1 MKKIIV
7 AGCGHGGLTAAANL
21 AKKGFDVTVV
31 EKCKRE
37 ELGFDWHD
45 SMCLKTFEN
54 AGLAVPDESV
64 FLPADR
70 MSYYNPK
77 KTVQVIPDA
86 PRSTSYAYIDRKILI
101 NHLIDHAIECGV
113 KIMFECE
120 IVSSICSFDYVLG
133 IRYICGGET
142 KEMRGDLVID
152 ACGMFSPV
160 KLTLPDKFGVKNSV
174 DSDEV
179 FYAWRGYFNKT
190 EELYTDPESNIYF
203 YHCNHRGMDWVIT
216 KNGYMDILVGGF
228 GTLSKEDVIESL
240 RDFRGEYPFLGTEL
254 LRGGSLEKIPL
265 GKSLP
270 VFVYNGYAAVG
281 NSAYMTEPLS
291 GSGIDMSIYAGKLLA
306 ETIVVCEDEYTV
318 ENLWM
323 YNYLYIRHQSEKRY
337 QSAIIKNLM
346 SSLDGSDIDYLMEKK
361 IMTQKEI
368 AGTGKTTIFNTLA
381 KALVIFRP
389 RLYRPLITMFKKQKL
404 AKKLKETL
412 PENYSKAAV
421 ESWAA
426 DYAQL

>member
-21 AKKGFDVTVV
+21 AKKGFDVTVL

-37 ELGFDWHD
+37 DLGYDWHD
-45 SMCLKTFEN
+45 SVGKKIFEN
-54 AGLAVPDESV
+54 SGLPIPDDSA

-77 KTVQVIPDA
+77 KTVQIIPDREA
-86 PRSTSYAYIDRKILI
+86 STNYAYMDRKFLI
-101 NHLIDHAIECGV
+101 NHLIDYALECGV

-120 IVSSICSFDYVLG
+120 VLSSVCSYDCVLG
-133 IRYICGGET
+133 VRYVCNGET
-142 KEMRGDLVID
+142 KEIRGDLIID
-152 ACGMFSPV
+152 ACGMESPV
-160 KLTLPDKFGVKNSV
+160 RLTLPDKFGVKNTV
-174 DSDEV
+174 DDDEI

-190 EELYTDPESNIYF
+190 EELFTDPESNVYF
-203 YHCNHRGMDWVIT
+203 YHCNHRGMDWAIT
-216 KNGYMDILVGGF
+216 KEGYMDILVGGF
-228 GTLSKEDVIESL
+228 GELSKDDVMTAL
-240 RDFRGEYPFLGTEL
+240 RDFRVEYPFLGTEL
-254 LRGGSLEKIPL
+254 ISGGRLEKIPL

-291 GSGIDMSIYAGKLLA
+291 GSGIDLSIYAGKLLA
-306 ETIVVCEDEYTV
+306 ETVLVCDDEYTV

-323 YNYLYIRHQSEKRY
+323 YNYLYIKHQSEKRY
-337 QSAIIKNLM
+337 NSAIIKNLM
-346 SSLDGSDIDYLMEKK
+346 ASLDGSDIDYLMEKK

-368 AGTGKTTIFNTLA
+368 AGTGKTTVFNILA

-389 RLYRPLITMFKKQKL
+389 RLYKPLILMLRKMRLT
-404 AKKLKETL
+404 KKLKATL
-412 PENYSKAAV
+412 PEGYSKTAV
-421 ESWAA
+421 ENWAA
-426 DYAQL
+426 DYNQL